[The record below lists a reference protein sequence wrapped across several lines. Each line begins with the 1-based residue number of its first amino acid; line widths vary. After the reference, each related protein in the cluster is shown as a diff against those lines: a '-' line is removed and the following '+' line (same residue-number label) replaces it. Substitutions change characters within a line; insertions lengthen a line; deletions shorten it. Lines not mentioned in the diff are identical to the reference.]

1 VATIRHEFMAPVAT
15 IPRQVPVRQGFYRH
29 LLLVCVLAILALQ
42 LPGSLARLSWLV
54 LLYLTLLLGLRLGS
68 GAVALLPNLNHRAR
82 LSSRLY
88 RVLAV
93 ISACGQLIWL
103 ANPGSLTPLLLPLL
117 ILFILWLGWSLLRL
131 IRMLSLERRV
141 NGAMVAG
148 ATAGY
153 LLIGIGGGLLLT
165 LLELLLPGGFRDTLS
180 GQAVSLPPL
189 LELGVRDGR
198 WDLAFGRITYFAFV
212 CLTTVGFGDITPIT
226 PLTRLASLALSV
238 LGPLYIA
245 VVLGVLISR
254 FSGGAEPPPWAP
266 QEPGS

>member
-1 VATIRHEFMAPVAT
+1 MAPVAT
-15 IPRQVPVRQGFYRH
+15 PPGQGPGRQGFYRH

-54 LLYLTLLLGLRLGS
+54 LLDLTLLLALRLGS
-68 GAVALLPNLNHRAR
+68 GSAALHPSQRHRAR
-82 LSSRLY
+82 FPSHLY
-88 RVLAV
+88 RVLALV
-93 ISACGQLIWL
+93 SACGQLIWL
-103 ANPGSLTPLLLPLL
+103 VNPGRLAPLLLPLL
-117 ILFILWLGWSLLRL
+117 ALFILWLGWSLLRL
-131 IRMLSLERRV
+131 IRLLSLERRV
-141 NGAMVAG
+141 TGAMVAG

-180 GQAVSLPPL
+180 GQAISLPPL

-226 PLTRLASLALSV
+226 PPTRLASLALSV

-254 FSGGAEPPPWAP
+254 FSGGQEQDPDPPGDPAP
-266 QEPGS
+266 